1 MPRQATPRDARR
13 TAVHLCL
20 LPTRFRPMPRLLLL
34 SLVSTLLVGCR
45 EAGDDGVPSLGGT
58 GARRPYAPYETGS
71 AASTPWLA
79 PVGDSA
85 LVLSWTERLP
95 DSSARVRFTTWSFN
109 GWEQPRTVTERRN
122 YFVNWADFPSVVSL
136 GGGRFAAHWLERE
149 GDGKYS
155 YGVRIAHSSDSGQT
169 WSAPITP
176 HTDGLA
182 AEHGFVSLWAADSGS
197 IGAVWLDGRK
207 SAMPDS
213 AKEMTLRTAR
223 IRPDGSLAD
232 EGLLDARICDC
243 CQTST
248 AATRRGRV
256 VVYRN
261 RTADEMRDI
270 GIVRQVDGTW
280 TAPALVH
287 ADNWRIEGC
296 PVNGPAVAAVGD
308 TVAVA
313 WFTKAQDSAR
323 VRLAISRDGGA
334 TFAAPVRIDD
344 GDPMGRVALVFDA
357 DAQPIVSWVERGAS
371 ERNAILLARRV
382 SLEGKRSKATE
393 VEVVPGS
400 RMSGFPRMVRV
411 RDSLVFAYTTRGRDE
426 ERPIVNVRTVPVR

>member
-1 MPRQATPRDARR
+1 MVVSWDFPVHPRSAGLIRMR
-13 TAVHLCL
+13 TLAVLVLAAVL
-20 LPTRFRPMPRLLLL
+20 LPA
-34 SLVSTLLVGCR
+34 CR
-45 EAGDDGVPSLGGT
+45 EAGDDGVPAVGNT
-58 GARRPYAPYETGS
+58 GSRRPYAPYETGT
-71 AASTPWLA
+71 AASTPYLA
-79 PVGDSA
+79 PVGDSG

-95 DSSARVRFTTWSFN
+95 DSSARVRFTTWSAN
-109 GWEQPRTVTERRN
+109 EWTEPRTITEKRN

-136 GGGRFAAHWLERE
+136 GEGRFAAHWLERE
-149 GDGKYS
+149 GEGKYS
-155 YGVRIAHSSDSGQT
+155 YGVRIAQSTDTGKS
-169 WSAPITP
+169 WSVAITP

-207 SAMPDS
+207 SAMKDS
-213 AKEMTLRTAR
+213 VKEMTLRTAR

-232 EGLLDARICDC
+232 EVLLDARICDC

-270 GIVRQVDGTW
+270 GVVRQVDGTW
-280 TAPALVH
+280 SAPALVH
-287 ADNWRIEGC
+287 ADNWHIEGC

-313 WFTKAQDSAR
+313 WFTKAQDTAR

-334 TFAAPVRIDD
+334 TFGAPVRIDE
-344 GDPMGRVALVFDA
+344 GDPLGRVAVTM
-357 DAQPIVSWVERGAS
+357 DAQARPIVSWIERGSS
-371 ERNAILLARRV
+371 ERNAMLLARRV
-382 SLEGKRSKATE
+382 TLEGARSGAQEIE
-393 VEVVPGS
+393 VIPAA
-400 RMSGFPRMVRV
+400 RMSGFPRMLRV

-426 ERPIVNVRTVPVR
+426 ERPIVLVRMVPER